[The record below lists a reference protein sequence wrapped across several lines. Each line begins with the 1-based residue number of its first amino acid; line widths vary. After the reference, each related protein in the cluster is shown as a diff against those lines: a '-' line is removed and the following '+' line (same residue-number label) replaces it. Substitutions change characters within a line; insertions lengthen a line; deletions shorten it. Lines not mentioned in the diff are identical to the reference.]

1 MVFSKKV
8 EVIFVREPSVL
19 PVFGRLGVKAPVVI
33 AAPTAS
39 KGLEKTMTSLRAALS
54 AHGGLVLKLSV
65 VVWTVVV
72 LAAVFFITK
81 A

>member
-1 MVFSKKV
+1 
-8 EVIFVREPSVL
+8 VREPSVL

-33 AAPTAS
+33 AAPAAS
-39 KGLEKTMTSLRAALS
+39 KRLEKAMTSLRAVLS

>member
-1 MVFSKKV
+1 
-8 EVIFVREPSVL
+8 VREPSVL

-33 AAPTAS
+33 AAPSGS
-39 KGLEKTMTSLRAALS
+39 KRLEKTMTGLRAVLS
-54 AHGGLVLKLSV
+54 VHGGMILKLSIV
-65 VVWTVVV
+65 AWTVVV

>member
-1 MVFSKKV
+1 M
-8 EVIFVREPSVL
+8 REPSVL
-19 PVFGRLGVKAPVVI
+19 PVFGRLGAKAPVVI
-33 AAPTAS
+33 AAPTMS
-39 KGLEKTMTSLRAALS
+39 KRLEKTVTRLRAVLS
-54 AHGGLVLKLSV
+54 SHGGLALKLSV

>member
-1 MVFSKKV
+1 M
-8 EVIFVREPSVL
+8 REPSVL
-19 PVFGRLGVKAPVVI
+19 PVFGRLGVKPPVVI
-33 AAPTAS
+33 AAPAAS
-39 KGLEKTMTSLRAALS
+39 KGLEKTMTRLRAVLS

-65 VVWTVVV
+65 VLWTVVV